1 MGGASRRSLAVG
13 ARGVNGHGVRCY
25 AAPMGISEI
34 YADASGPIL
43 SYEFF
48 PPKTDASYRSLFK
61 TIEDLK
67 QLDPG
72 FVSVTMGAGGTT
84 REKTVDLTI
93 EITRDIGL
101 VTMCHFPCTGYTP
114 EQVGAILDQLESG
127 AVRNVLALRGDPP
140 KDDPDFVNPPEAFDF
155 ANELVEFIAERGGF
169 TIGGACS
176 PEVHPDAP
184 DLATDLVNLKRKV
197 DAGCEFVISNLFL
210 DNQKFFDFEVAARE
224 AGIDCPIIPGIMPI
238 ASVSGIRRMAGV
250 NNTSFPAELEAEL
263 DRVDGDDEATYAL
276 GVRWATAQCRALI
289 DHGVPG
295 IHLFTLNRSPASRE
309 IHKNLFG

>member
-1 MGGASRRSLAVG
+1 
-13 ARGVNGHGVRCY
+13 
-25 AAPMGISEI
+25 MGITDI
-34 YADASGPIL
+34 YTDADGPVL

-48 PPKTDASYRSLFK
+48 PPKTDAGYRTLYR

-67 QLDPG
+67 HIDPA

-101 VTMCHFPCTGYTP
+101 LTMCHLPCTGYRP
-114 EQVGAILDQLESG
+114 DQVTAILDQLEEG
-127 AVRNVLALRGDPP
+127 GIRDILALRGDPP
-140 KDDPDFVNPPEAFDF
+140 KDDPDFVNPPDAFDY
-155 ANELVEFIAERGGF
+155 ANELVEFIAARGGF
-169 TIGGACS
+169 SIGGACS

-197 DAGCEFVISNLFL
+197 DAGCEFLISNLFL
-210 DNQKFFDFEVAARE
+210 DNEKFFDFEIAARD
-224 AGIDCPIIPGIMPI
+224 AGIDVPIVPGIMPI
-238 ASVSGIRRMAGV
+238 ASVAGIRRMASV
-250 NNTSFPAELEAEL
+250 NDTSFPPELDAQL
-263 DRVDGDDEATYAL
+263 DRVDGDDDATYQL
-276 GVRWATAQCRALI
+276 GVRWATDQCRELL

-309 IHKNLFG
+309 IHQNLFG

>member
-1 MGGASRRSLAVG
+1 
-13 ARGVNGHGVRCY
+13 
-25 AAPMGISEI
+25 MGITDI
-34 YADASGPIL
+34 YADADAPVL

-48 PPKTDASYRSLFK
+48 PPKTDAGYRTLYR

-67 QLDPG
+67 HIDPA

-101 VTMCHFPCTGYTP
+101 LTMCHLPCTGYRP
-114 EQVGAILDQLESG
+114 DQVTAILDQLEEG
-127 AVRNVLALRGDPP
+127 GIRDILALRGDPP
-140 KDDPDFVNPPEAFDF
+140 KDDPDFVNPPDAFDY
-155 ANELVEFIAERGGF
+155 ANELVEFIATRGGF
-169 TIGGACS
+169 SIGGACS

-197 DAGCEFVISNLFL
+197 DAGCEFLISNLFL
-210 DNQKFFDFEVAARE
+210 DNEKFFDFEIAARD
-224 AGIDCPIIPGIMPI
+224 AGIDVPIVPGIMPI
-238 ASVSGIRRMAGV
+238 ASVAGIRRMASV
-250 NNTSFPAELEAEL
+250 NDTSFPPELDAQL
-263 DRVDGDDEATYAL
+263 DRVDGDDDATYQL
-276 GVRWATAQCRALI
+276 GVRWATDQCRELL

-309 IHKNLFG
+309 IHQNLFG